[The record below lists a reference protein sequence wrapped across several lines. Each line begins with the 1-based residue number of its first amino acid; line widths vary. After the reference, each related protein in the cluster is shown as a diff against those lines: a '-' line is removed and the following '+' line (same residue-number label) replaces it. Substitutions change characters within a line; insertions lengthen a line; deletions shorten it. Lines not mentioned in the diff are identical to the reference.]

1 MLSWARGQQNP
12 EFNISI
18 KYVGQVSFYLFNL
31 IPKQQKYFFGLFT
44 IIFQFLY
51 FDLFAVPSFCHR
63 YAVLF
68 RLLISLIT
76 QRSSLINNIWKYTY
90 PNSVFLFQTQ
100 YMIVLCT
107 YDRIII
113 CHSNY
118 KEVGFS
124 NADCYELFFMLAI
137 FVVFL
142 IQSWELITLM
152 YLVSVNTVLVGRN

>member
-1 MLSWARGQQNP
+1 
-12 EFNISI
+12 
-18 KYVGQVSFYLFNL
+18 
-31 IPKQQKYFFGLFT
+31 
-44 IIFQFLY
+44 
-51 FDLFAVPSFCHR
+51 
-63 YAVLF
+63 
-68 RLLISLIT
+68 
-76 QRSSLINNIWKYTY
+76 
-90 PNSVFLFQTQ
+90 
-100 YMIVLCT
+100 MIVLCT

-152 YLVSVNTVLVGRN
+152 YLVGVNTVLVGRNWWLKRWVQSNNEANIRQFHVKMVPGEPRWFTWLNVRLWLRSWSHGSRVWAPCRALCCQLGTWSLLWILSPSLSLCPSPMHALARSFKNK